1 MSCQDVFETFQRGF
15 WDEVTGLLAR
25 TCMDSR
31 WDSILSGSLTL
42 SFVCEHRSVAYC
54 LICCG
59 YNLGLEIAMVTLL
72 CLLLSAT
79 KALFLNI
86 LLDRFPL
93 SQIQHFQVFHCVR
106 YSMKMW
112 ILRGKEVFMLQ
123 ID

>member
-1 MSCQDVFETFQRGF
+1 
-15 WDEVTGLLAR
+15 
-25 TCMDSR
+25 MDSR

-79 KALFLNI
+79 KALFLNMKYY
-86 LLDRFPL
+86 LLHAFGPIPFVASMAL
-93 SQIQHFQVFHCVR
+93 STNSLRALLFEDLELARQKGR
-106 YSMKMW
+106 YGANR
-112 ILRGKEVFMLQ
+112 LHA
-123 ID
+123 